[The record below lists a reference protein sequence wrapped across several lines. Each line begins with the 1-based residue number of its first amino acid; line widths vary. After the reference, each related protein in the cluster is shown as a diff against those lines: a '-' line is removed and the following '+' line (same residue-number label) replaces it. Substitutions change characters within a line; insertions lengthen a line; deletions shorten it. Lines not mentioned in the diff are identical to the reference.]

1 MVDLN
6 GLNETQKIAVTHSN
20 GPMMILAG
28 AGSGKTRTLVS
39 KISYLIDEEKLSS
52 HRILALTFS
61 NKAAKEMRER
71 VSRFVEMDVGAL
83 QITTFHAFCAKLL
96 RSEATY
102 LGLSRSFTIY
112 DSSESKSIAKA
123 ILSRHG
129 ISQKEMSPF
138 EILYYIEGLKNLGHS
153 CGDPLPEGYD
163 ELDPLYGYYQEYE
176 RELINANA
184 LDFGSL
190 ITSVIK
196 LFREFPQV
204 LESYQNRFEY
214 ILVDEYQDTNKA
226 QFILLNMLA
235 EKRKNICVV
244 GDEDQSIYS
253 WRGADIYNILDFE
266 KTFPDTYILKLEQNY
281 RSSKN
286 IIEAATYLIE
296 RNKMRKGKKMWTDN
310 PEGDAIEI
318 QEVSDDKKE
327 AEFITEE
334 IQKLSNEKQSLD
346 DMAVFYR
353 TNGQSRIIEDYLRR
367 ANISYRIVGGIKF
380 YERKEVKDV
389 IAYLRLLTN
398 EKDSLAFSR
407 VINTPA
413 RGIGATTLRKLESL
427 AVDKNLSLWGVV
439 ELISENPGDYKSLRL
454 SKNVRA
460 RLLEFVTL
468 IQDCKSLIDAND
480 KPSNIYEKIV
490 HESGYVGALKIK
502 KDYESIA
509 RLENLDELKNAIVQ
523 FEMSSSAATL
533 SSFLESITLDN
544 TNDLVSGDKEM
555 NGEVSLM
562 TVHGAKGLEFPYV
575 FIAGVEENLFPSF
588 KSMENGDNAL
598 EEERRLFYVAMT
610 RAMKKLYIIFA
621 QGRMLFGQLKFNGPS
636 RFIMEIPERFYQWNK
651 TDTEYNQSSDWDDD
665 FSQESFY
672 DDGPSYQLGSDY
684 YTFPKGT
691 FVSHAIYGDGKI
703 QDVEG
708 TGNEEKV
715 TIKFSDGSQKKFL
728 VKFAPLV
735 KIED

>member
-1 MVDLN
+1 MDLK
-6 GLNETQKIAVTHSN
+6 GLNETQRIAVTHSS

-39 KISYLIDEEKLSS
+39 KISYLIDKEKLST

-71 VSRFVEMDVGAL
+71 VSRFVNTDVGAL

-112 DSSESKSIAKA
+112 DGSESKSIAKA
-123 ILSRHG
+123 ILARHG

-204 LESYQNRFEY
+204 LENYQNRFEY

-310 PEGDAIEI
+310 PEGEAIQI
-318 QEVSDDKKE
+318 QEVVDDKKE

-334 IQKLSNEKQSLD
+334 IKKLSNEKQSLND
-346 DMAVFYR
+346 IAVFYR

-380 YERKEVKDV
+380 YERKEVKD
-389 IAYLRLLTN
+389 ILAYLRLLTN

-413 RGIGATTLRKLESL
+413 RGIGATTLRKLEGL
-427 AVDKNLSLWGVV
+427 AVDKSLSLWGVV
-439 ELISENPGDYKSLRL
+439 ELISENPDDYKELRI
-454 SKNVRA
+454 SRNVRA

-468 IQDCKSLIDAND
+468 IQDCKSLIAANE

-490 HESGYVGALKIK
+490 HESGYVSSLKIK

-509 RLENLDELKNAIVQ
+509 RLENLDELKNAIMQ
-523 FEMSSSAATL
+523 FETSATEPTL
-533 SSFLESITLDN
+533 SGFLESVTLDN
-544 TNDLVSGDKEM
+544 SNDLVSGETQM

-575 FIAGVEENLFPSF
+575 FIAGCEENLFPSF
-588 KSMENGDNAL
+588 KSMESGESAL

-610 RAMKKLYIIFA
+610 RAMKKLYIVFA

-636 RFIMEIPERFYQWNK
+636 RFILEIPERFYFWNK
-651 TDTEYNQSSDWDDD
+651 ANNEYNQSSNWDDD
-665 FSQESFY
+665 FSQDSFY
-672 DDGPSYQLGSDY
+672 DDGPTYQIGNDY
-684 YTFPKGT
+684 FTYPKGT
-691 FVSHAIYGDGKI
+691 IISHAIYGDGVVK
-703 QDVEG
+703 DVEG
-708 TGNEEKV
+708 SGSDEKV
-715 TIKFSDGSQKKFL
+715 TIKFTDGTQKKFL
-728 VKFAPLV
+728 VKFAPIV
-735 KIED
+735 KVEN

>member
-1 MVDLN
+1 MDLN
-6 GLNETQKIAVTHSN
+6 GLNETQKIAVTHSS

-39 KISYLIDEEKLSS
+39 KISYLIDEKKLST

-71 VSRFVEMDVGAL
+71 VSHFVHTDVGAL

-112 DSSESKSIAKA
+112 DSAESKSIAKA
-123 ILSRHG
+123 ILARHG
-129 ISQKEMSPF
+129 ISPKEMSPY
-138 EILYYIEGLKNLGHS
+138 EILYYIEALKNAGHNLG
-153 CGDPLPEGYD
+153 DKLPPGFD
-163 ELDPLYGYYQEYE
+163 EDDILYQYYNEYE
-176 RELINANA
+176 QELIKANA

-190 ITSVIK
+190 ITAVIK

-204 LESYQNRFEY
+204 LENYQNRFEY

-235 EKRKNICVV
+235 EKKKNICVV

-266 KTFPDTYILKLEQNY
+266 KSFPETFTLKLEQNY

-286 IIEAATYLIE
+286 IIEAATFLIE
-296 RNKMRKGKKMWTDN
+296 KNTMRKGKKMWTEN
-310 PEGDAIEI
+310 PEGEAIQI
-318 QEVSDDKKE
+318 QEVSDEKKE
-327 AEFITEE
+327 AEFITNE
-334 IQKLSNEKQSLD
+334 IKGLIKQGESLND
-346 DMAVFYR
+346 VAVFYR

-367 ANISYRIVGGIKF
+367 ANITYRIVGGIKF
-380 YERKEVKDV
+380 YERKEIKD
-389 IAYLRLLTN
+389 ILAYIRLLTN

-413 RGIGATTLRKLESL
+413 RGIGATTLRKVESL
-427 AVDKNLSLWGVV
+427 AIDKNISLFKTI
-439 ELISENPGDYKSLRL
+439 ELIVENPEEYKDLKI

-460 RLLEFVTL
+460 RLLEFSTL
-468 IQDCKSLIDAND
+468 INDCRLLMDNNE
-480 KPSNIYEKIV
+480 KPSLVYEKLV
-490 HESGYVGALKIK
+490 QESGYIESLKIK
-502 KDYESIA
+502 KDYESLA
-509 RLENLDELKNAIVQ
+509 RLENLDELKNAIMQ
-523 FEMSSSAATL
+523 YESGQKNPSL
-533 SSFLESITLDN
+533 SGFLEGVTLD
-544 TNDLVSGDKEM
+544 TSSDVIEGEIGQ

-588 KSMENGDNAL
+588 KSMENGETAL

-610 RAMKKLYIIFA
+610 RAMKKLFVVFA

-636 RFIMEIPERFYQWNK
+636 RFILEIPEKYYFWNK
-651 TDTEYNQSSDWDDD
+651 DTSSDRYENQWEDD
-665 FSQESFY
+665 FSQDNYY
-672 DDGPSYQLGSDY
+672 DDGPTYQIGDDY
-684 YTFPKGT
+684 HTFPKGCY
-691 FVSHAIYGDGKI
+691 VSHAIYGDG
-703 QDVEG
+703 VVESCEG
-708 TGNEEKV
+708 TGNDEKV
-715 TIKFSDGSQKKFL
+715 TIKFADHSKKKFL

-735 KIED
+735 RLED

>member
-1 MVDLN
+1 MDLN
-6 GLNETQKIAVTHSN
+6 GLNKTQKIAVTHCN

-39 KISYLIDEEKLSS
+39 KISYLIDSEKLST

-71 VSRFVEMDVGAL
+71 VSKFVCMDVGAL

-112 DSSESKSIAKA
+112 DASESKSIAKA

-153 CGDPLPEGYD
+153 VGDPLPEGYD
-163 ELDPLYGYYQEYE
+163 EIDPLYGYYQEYE

-196 LFREFPQV
+196 LFKEFPEV
-204 LESYQNRFEY
+204 LQSYQNRFEY

-266 KTFPDTYILKLEQNY
+266 KNFPNTFVLKLEQNY

-296 RNKMRKGKKMWTDN
+296 RNKMRKGKKMWTEN
-310 PEGDAIEI
+310 PEGEAIEI
-318 QEVSDDKKE
+318 QEVTDDKKE

-334 IQKLSNEKQSLD
+334 IKKITASGESLNEI
-346 DMAVFYR
+346 AVFYR

-367 ANISYRIVGGIKF
+367 SNISYRIVGGIKF
-380 YERKEVKDV
+380 YERKEIKD
-389 IAYLRLLTN
+389 IISYLRLLTN

-427 AVDKNLSLWGVV
+427 AVDKNTSLWGVV
-439 ELISENPGDYKSLRL
+439 ELIVENPDDFANLRI
-454 SKNVRA
+454 SKNVRS

-468 IQDCKSLIDAND
+468 IQDCKNLIGLNE
-480 KPSNIYEKIV
+480 KPSIVYEKIL
-490 HESGYVGALKIK
+490 HESGYINSLKIK

-509 RLENLDELKNAIVQ
+509 RLENLDELKNAIMQYEVSATD
-523 FEMSSSAATL
+523 SSL
-533 SSFLESITLDN
+533 SGFLESVTLDS
-544 TNDLVSGDKEM
+544 TNDLVSVEEVM

-588 KSMENGDNAL
+588 KSMESGESAL

-610 RAMKKLYIIFA
+610 RAMKKLYILFA

-636 RFIMEIPERFYQWNK
+636 RFVLEIPEKFYTWNK
-651 TDTEYNQSSDWDDD
+651 DTSDYSQASEWDDD
-665 FSQESFY
+665 FSQENLYDEEPSF
-672 DDGPSYQLGSDY
+672 QLGKDY
-684 YTFPKGT
+684 FKYPEGT
-691 FVSHAIYGDGKI
+691 KISHAIYGDGIVKDVSGSGNDEKI
-703 QDVEG
+703 
-708 TGNEEKV
+708 
-715 TIKFSDGSQKKFL
+715 TIRFMDGSLKKFL
-728 VKFAPLV
+728 VKFAPIV